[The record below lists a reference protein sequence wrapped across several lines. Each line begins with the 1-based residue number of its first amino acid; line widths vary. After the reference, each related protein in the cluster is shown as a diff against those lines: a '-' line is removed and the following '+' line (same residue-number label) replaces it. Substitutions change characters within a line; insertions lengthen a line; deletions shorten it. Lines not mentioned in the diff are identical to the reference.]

1 MYAANEDRMNE
12 SDLRLLNDDELVVAV
27 LKDSECF
34 SVLYERYIRPVY
46 RMCYRAVGSV
56 DVAEDLAA
64 RSFLTV
70 YERLHQYRPQDE
82 GSFRAWLFV
91 VVRNTVRDHW
101 RRHRREL
108 PLFAEITNIVDADP
122 GPEELVLA
130 RMQMEELRHLLERL
144 NEKHRTIVELRLAGL
159 STNEIAAA
167 MDLSISA
174 VKSSQ
179 VRAYANIRRR
189 LVSKGEAL

>member
-12 SDLRLLNDDELVVAV
+12 SDLRLLNDDELVIAV

-70 YERLHQYRPQDE
+70 FERLHHYRPQDE

-108 PLFAEITNIVDADP
+108 PHAP
-122 GPEELVLA
+122 RHA
-130 RMQMEELRHLLERL
+130 RAQLQLRLL
-144 NEKHRTIVELRLAGL
+144 HRGCSDIGIVEH
-159 STNEIAAA
+159 
-167 MDLSISA
+167 
-174 VKSSQ
+174 
-179 VRAYANIRRR
+179 RRR
-189 LVSKGEAL
+189 ERFAR